1 MLLRHQNAH
10 VAFFRGLQGLF
21 NENILVRAPALSQ
34 RAQHKKH
41 ALEKTGGHK
50 DCYQRDFHCMVPGH
64 LAPLQP
70 VERPKSKHLIFFFV
84 VLIHKKNIFLNYI

>member
-10 VAFFRGLQGLF
+10 VAFFRRLQGLF

-64 LAPLQP
+64 LAP
-70 VERPKSKHLIFFFV
+70 VRAVAGSNSKQLIFFFSLF
-84 VLIHKKNIFLNYI
+84 LIHKFF